1 MLNELDILENKVAQV
16 VSLCRALRSENNL
29 LRQQLASAESEKIRL
44 TERMEK
50 ARERVEQLAQRL
62 PENPDA

>member
-62 PENPDA
+62 PEGPDA

>member
-1 MLNELDILENKVAQV
+1 MLNELDMLENKVAHV

-29 LRQQLASAESEKIRL
+29 LRQQLASAESDKIRL

-62 PENPDA
+62 PEGPDA

>member
-1 MLNELDILENKVAQV
+1 MLNELDILENTVAQV

-62 PENPDA
+62 PEGPDA

>member
-1 MLNELDILENKVAQV
+1 MLNELDMLENKVAQV

-62 PENPDA
+62 PEGPDA

>member
-1 MLNELDILENKVAQV
+1 MLNDLDMLENKVAQV

-62 PENPDA
+62 PEGPDA

>member
-1 MLNELDILENKVAQV
+1 MLNELDMLENKVAQV

-44 TERMEK
+44 RIF
-50 ARERVEQLAQRL
+50 RYGGGLHIQNVFSLSISF
-62 PENPDA
+62 

>member
-16 VSLCRALRSENNL
+16 VSLCRALRSDNNL

-62 PENPDA
+62 PEGPDA

>member
-29 LRQQLASAESEKIRL
+29 LRQQLATAESEKIRL

-62 PENPDA
+62 PEGPDA

>member
-1 MLNELDILENKVAQV
+1 MLHELDILENKVAQV

-62 PENPDA
+62 PEGPDA

>member
-1 MLNELDILENKVAQV
+1 MLNELDMLENKVAQV

-29 LRQQLASAESEKIRL
+29 LRQQLASAESEKTRL
-44 TERMEK
+44 TERMEH

-62 PENPDA
+62 PEGPAA

>member
-1 MLNELDILENKVAQV
+1 MLNELDMLENKVAQV

-44 TERMEK
+44 AERMEQ

-62 PENPDA
+62 PEGPAA

>member
-1 MLNELDILENKVAQV
+1 MLNELDMLENKVAQV

-29 LRQQLASAESEKIRL
+29 LRQQLAAAESEKIRL
-44 TERMEK
+44 AERMEK

-62 PENPDA
+62 PEGPAA

>member
-1 MLNELDILENKVAQV
+1 MLNELDMLENKVAQV

-44 TERMEK
+44 TERMDK

-62 PENPDA
+62 PEGPDA

>member
-1 MLNELDILENKVAQV
+1 MLNELDVLENKVAQV

-62 PENPDA
+62 PEGPDA

>member
-1 MLNELDILENKVAQV
+1 MLNELDMLENKVAQV

-29 LRQQLASAESEKIRL
+29 LRQQLASAESDKIRL

-62 PENPDA
+62 PEGPDA

>member
-1 MLNELDILENKVAQV
+1 MLNELDMLENKVAQV

-29 LRQQLASAESEKIRL
+29 LRQQLASAESEKVRL
-44 TERMEK
+44 AERMEQ

-62 PENPDA
+62 PEDPVA

>member
-50 ARERVEQLAQRL
+50 ARERIEQLAQRL
-62 PENPDA
+62 PEGPDA

>member
-1 MLNELDILENKVAQV
+1 MLNELDMLENKVAQV
-16 VSLCRALRSENNL
+16 VPLCRALRSENNL
-29 LRQQLASAESEKIRL
+29 LRQQLASAESDKIRL

-62 PENPDA
+62 PEGPDA

>member
-29 LRQQLASAESEKIRL
+29 LRQQLASAESDKIRL

-62 PENPDA
+62 PEGPDA